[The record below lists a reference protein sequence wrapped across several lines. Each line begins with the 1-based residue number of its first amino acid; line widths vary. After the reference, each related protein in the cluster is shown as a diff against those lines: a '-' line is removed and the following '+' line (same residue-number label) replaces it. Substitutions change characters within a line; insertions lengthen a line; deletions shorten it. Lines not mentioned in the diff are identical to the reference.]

1 VSSTPVAIPEP
12 GPPPRLRIPV
22 AGRTRLDNGLLVRT
36 VQRNRLPIVDAL
48 LIMPTGASADS
59 PRLAGLAS
67 ITAELLDAGT
77 TGRSQTDIARAIDAL
92 GARLGSHA
100 HWDFCAISF
109 QVLADRL
116 PQTLAIVAE
125 MLADAK
131 FPPPELERGLAE
143 RLAAIEQDL
152 EDPAALAG
160 SAIAR
165 AIHGADHVYGTPRY
179 GARDTVERID
189 RDAIVR
195 CHRARYRPAGAT
207 FVVVGDVIEDAV
219 VRVVDGTLGQW
230 AAHGEPAVEV
240 LPVVARQPTSV
251 RLVDRPG
258 APQSEVRVGTV
269 GAARTSSDYFPLV
282 VLNTILGGSFTSRLN
297 TRLRERGGYT
307 YGAFSAFS
315 FRRHAGP
322 FVAGAAVSADVTA
335 RALAETLEEIERMRV
350 EPMSVAEL
358 ERAKRYVT
366 IGMLRGF
373 EANGSVAGRIAD
385 GELHGLGD
393 DWWDRYA
400 DRIGGVDAE
409 AVRDAAERYLDP
421 AMLSAVVVGDAGRT
435 RDSLE
440 SLGIGPVVD
449 TVVGR
454 PPRGASRGN
463 GLMGERDR
471 DSI

>member
-1 VSSTPVAIPEP
+1 MKNAPVAIPEP
-12 GPPPRLRIPV
+12 GPPPRLRVPV

-59 PRLAGLAS
+59 PRQAGLAS
-67 ITAELLDAGT
+67 ITAQLLDAGT

-125 MLADAK
+125 LLADAT
-131 FPPPELERGLAE
+131 FPSPELERGLAE

-152 EDPAALAG
+152 EDPGALAG

-165 AIHGADHVYGTPRY
+165 AIHGADHIYGTPRY

-195 CHRARYRPAGAT
+195 CHRARYRPAAT

-230 AAHGEPAVEV
+230 AVPGEPAVEV
-240 LPVVARQPTSV
+240 LPAVARQPTSV

-350 EPMSVAEL
+350 ERVTVEEL
-358 ERAKRYVT
+358 ERAKRYLT

-385 GELHGLGD
+385 CELHGLGD

-400 DRIGGVDAE
+400 DRIGEVDAD

-421 AMLSAVVVGDAGRT
+421 AMVSAVVVGDAGRT

-440 SLGIGPVVD
+440 SLCIGPVVD

-454 PPRGASRGN
+454 PPRV
-463 GLMGERDR
+463 ERHEETD
-471 DSI
+471 